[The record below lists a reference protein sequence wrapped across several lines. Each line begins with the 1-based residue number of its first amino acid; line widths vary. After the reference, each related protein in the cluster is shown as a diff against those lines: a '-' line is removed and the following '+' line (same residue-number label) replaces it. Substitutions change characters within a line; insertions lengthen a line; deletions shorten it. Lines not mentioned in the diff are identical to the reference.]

1 MSVFVNDKEYEVI
14 DSTLYLDEI
23 YFKKFSDIK
32 GIENLKD
39 LKKLSLGGNYL
50 ENLDGIEVLE
60 KLEFLY
66 LKLNYLGEI
75 NHINELRNLKVL
87 NLEDNGIKIIRGLD
101 NLTNLEILS
110 LSYNEIEKIENL
122 ENLKNIR
129 ELYLDCNSIKEIEG
143 LDNLSNLKALYL
155 NVNEIS
161 EIKGLE
167 DLTNLDVLNLE
178 VNGIKIIRGL
188 DNLTNLEILSLSYN
202 EIEKIENLENLNN
215 LKKLYLDYNN
225 INEIEG
231 LDNLS
236 NLKALYLNVNEISEI
251 KGLEG
256 LTNLDELNL
265 EDNSFKEKEEQYLV
279 NSEAP
284 LKAIIYYCR
293 TKKLETDEIKLLNCY
308 EKNKNFS
315 ENIDILKKTLQAEE
329 ISEFINIGTH
339 LEKKEIAIMQNLI
352 FYDQIPE
359 EVYLQDKADKL
370 DKLRISLIQINSLK
384 NVNPEGDDKI
394 GHFLFF
400 IKQFWD
406 ENEVNNNVLVYNQD
420 ERLIDSKIK
429 ECLKLSLLTKPN
441 LIIFPENS
449 VPYGM
454 KDYLIQ
460 VSQEKNLIIVCGLEH
475 QKVGT
480 NYVNRAIIIDNGEC
494 REQIKQTPVEIKR
507 HNGNHIRE
515 KIECVTFP
523 KIKIFLTS
531 IGRVAIFICKDFLR
545 LSEKITGWARKN
557 KIDYLILP
565 SLTSKIL
572 PFHTRLI
579 NLLNYTRYDRLK
591 IIFSSIAE
599 YGGSEFFSIDQIGR
613 IEKSYRKKNQ
623 DNIGEVIVT
632 RKFVYYGDK
641 ITYNKEEG
649 IVRIK
654 CRKCNKKYMTQT
666 NGAHI
671 LPRTAPEHEK
681 KNWEFYLHCTECGFK
696 NYRY

>member
-1 MSVFVNDKEYEVI
+1 MSVFINDKEYKVI
-14 DSTLYLDEI
+14 DSALYLDEI

-39 LKKLSLGGNYL
+39 LKYLSLGGNFL

-60 KLEFLY
+60 NLEFLY

-75 NHINELRNLKVL
+75 NHINELTNLKEL
-87 NLEDNGIKIIRGLD
+87 NLEDNGIKIIKGLD

-110 LSYNEIEKIENL
+110 LSYNDIEKIKNL
-122 ENLKNIR
+122 GNLKNLK
-129 ELYLDCNSIKEIEG
+129 ELYLDFNNIKEIEG
-143 LDNLSNLKALYL
+143 LENLTNLMTLYL
-155 NVNEIS
+155 NANEIS

-167 DLTNLDVLNLE
+167 NL
-178 VNGIKIIRGL
+178 K
-188 DNLTNLEILSLSYN
+188 
-202 EIEKIENLENLNN
+202 NLN
-215 LKKLYLDYNN
+215 
-225 INEIEG
+225 
-231 LDNLS
+231 
-236 NLKALYLNVNEISEI
+236 
-251 KGLEG
+251 
-256 LTNLDELNL
+256 ELNL
-265 EDNSFKEKEEQYLV
+265 EDNPFKEKEEKYLI
-279 NSEAP
+279 NSNAP

-293 TKKLETDEIKLLNCY
+293 TKKIETDEIKLLNNFN
-308 EKNKNFS
+308 ENKKFG
-315 ENIDILKKTLQAEE
+315 ENIELFQKSLQKEE

-359 EVYLQDKADKL
+359 EIYLQDKAEKL
-370 DKLRISLIQINSLK
+370 DKLKMSFIQINSLK
-384 NVNPEGDDKI
+384 NIKPERDDKI

-400 IKQFWD
+400 TKQFWD
-406 ENEVNNNVLVYNQD
+406 ENELNNNVLVYNQD
-420 ERLIDSKIK
+420 ERIIDSKIM

-449 VPYGM
+449 VPCRM
-454 KDYLIQ
+454 KDYLIEF
-460 VSQEKNLIIVCGLEH
+460 SEKNNLILVCGLEH

-480 NYVNRAIIIDNGEC
+480 NYINKAIIIDNGEC
-494 REQIKQTPVEIKR
+494 REQVKQTPVEIKR
-507 HNGNHIRE
+507 YNGNHIRE
-515 KIECVTFP
+515 KIECVIFP
-523 KIKIFLTS
+523 QIKIFLTS

-557 KIDYLILP
+557 KIDYLIIP

-613 IEKSYRKKNQ
+613 IEKSYRNKVQ

-632 RKFVYYGDK
+632 REFVYYGDNVTFNRE
-641 ITYNKEEG
+641 IGN
-649 IVRIK
+649 VHIK
-654 CRKCNKKYMTQT
+654 CRNCNQEYRIHT

-671 LPRTAPEHEK
+671 LPKDAPEFEK
-681 KNWEFYLHCTECGFK
+681 NKWEFYLQCRECGFK